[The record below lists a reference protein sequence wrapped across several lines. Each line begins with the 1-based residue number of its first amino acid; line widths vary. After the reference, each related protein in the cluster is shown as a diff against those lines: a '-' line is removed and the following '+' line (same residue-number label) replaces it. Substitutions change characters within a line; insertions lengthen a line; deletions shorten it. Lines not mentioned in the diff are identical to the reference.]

1 MRLSSGIDG
10 LSVLGYSTHG
20 LGMDYI
26 TGFLTVSLFALP
38 ASGQT
43 LPEFSRAVLAP
54 LATKHTEDEAMQ
66 KRATLARACAT
77 AKPKDWGDLLG
88 LFYPHIK
95 DALTDVTPEQAHN
108 FCRLALEILNDQTAS
123 KLAARVADLELR
135 TTATDTDGGRVFAV
149 CNEKTARTWKA
160 LTGGTFKES
169 GDTPC

>member
-1 MRLSSGIDG
+1 M
-10 LSVLGYSTHG
+10 H
-20 LGMDYI
+20 YI

-66 KRATLARACAT
+66 KRVALARACVT
-77 AKPKDWGDLLG
+77 GRPKDLGDLIT
-88 LFYPHIK
+88 LFNPLAK
-95 DALTDVTPEQAHN
+95 DAVSFLRDEVTPEQAHN

-123 KLAARVADLELR
+123 RLSARVADLELK
-135 TTATDTDGGRVFAV
+135 TTATDTEHGRVFAV